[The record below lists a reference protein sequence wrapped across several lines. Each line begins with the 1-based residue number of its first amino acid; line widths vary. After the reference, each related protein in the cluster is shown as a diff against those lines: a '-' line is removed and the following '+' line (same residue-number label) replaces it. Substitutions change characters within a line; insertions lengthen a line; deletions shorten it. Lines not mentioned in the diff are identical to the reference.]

1 MEFTY
6 YNPVKLFH
14 GATKIGEVAEE
25 VKSFGD
31 KVLLITGGE
40 SFHKNGYFDKL
51 KTELEEKNVVINA
64 DYVNEK
70 LGGIV
75 KNRDLSQFIL

>member
-51 KTELEEKNVVINA
+51 KTELE
-64 DYVNEK
+64 
-70 LGGIV
+70 
-75 KNRDLSQFIL
+75 

>member
-25 VKSFGD
+25 VKSF
-31 KVLLITGGE
+31 
-40 SFHKNGYFDKL
+40 DKL
-51 KTELEEKNVVINA
+51 KTELEEKMYRYMKSAETENHSFPLFVRA
-64 DYVNEK
+64 W
-70 LGGIV
+70 
-75 KNRDLSQFIL
+75 SW

>member
-51 KTELEEKNVVINA
+51 KTELEEKMYRYMKSAETANHSFPLFVRA
-64 DYVNEK
+64 W
-70 LGGIV
+70 
-75 KNRDLSQFIL
+75 SW

>member
-51 KTELEEKNVVINA
+51 KTELEEKMYRYMKSAETENYSFPLFVRA
-64 DYVNEK
+64 W
-70 LGGIV
+70 
-75 KNRDLSQFIL
+75 SW

>member
-51 KTELEEKNVVINA
+51 KTELEEKKYRYMKSAETENHSFPLFVRA
-64 DYVNEK
+64 W
-70 LGGIV
+70 
-75 KNRDLSQFIL
+75 SW

>member
-14 GATKIGEVAEE
+14 GATMEGRRSKELWRQGT
-25 VKSFGD
+25 
-31 KVLLITGGE
+31 LITGGE

-51 KTELEEKNVVINA
+51 KTELERKKCTDI
-64 DYVNEK
+64 
-70 LGGIV
+70 
-75 KNRDLSQFIL
+75 